1 MIMLQRKKHINSEG
15 IERLN
20 KFVSDLK
27 GVGLIEG
34 MALNGRKGRYFLID
48 GHSWENACQRL
59 GRSVAPSFIAWRK
72 QIFLNFSNPNLWL
85 WVNHRRI
92 ESWQAGGTIE
102 YVSDFCA
109 GWKKTNYVMFG
120 RSYYGQSN

>member
-1 MIMLQRKKHINSEG
+1 MSNNRNVIQNIISLHNIIMLQSNKSINPEG

-48 GHSWENACQRL
+48 GQSWNNACRSL
-59 GRSVAPSFIAWRK
+59 GRSAAPSFIAW
-72 QIFLNFSNPNLWL
+72 
-85 WVNHRRI
+85 
-92 ESWQAGGTIE
+92 EE
-102 YVSDFCA
+102 SDFFEFL
-109 GWKKTNYVMFG
+109 KSQFIIQLKTQVDRKLVDRGHN
-120 RSYYGQSN
+120 

>member
-1 MIMLQRKKHINSEG
+1 MSNNRNVIQNIISLHNMIMLQRKKHINSEG

-48 GHSWENACQRL
+48 GHSWENACHRL
-59 GRSVAPSFIAWRK
+59 GRSVAPSLIAWEEADFFE
-72 QIFLNFSNPNLWL
+72 FLKSQFMALGKP
-85 WVNHRRI
+85 
-92 ESWQAGGTIE
+92 QA
-102 YVSDFCA
+102 DKKLA
-109 GWKKTNYVMFG
+109 GRGHN
-120 RSYYGQSN
+120 